1 MVTPNNQ
8 NRFRRVF
15 CTPDGLLR
23 YYRDCSGVGV
33 PHFARHTFYA
43 IIKKRWLQ

>member
-15 CTPDGLLR
+15 GTPDGLLR
-23 YYRDCSGVGV
+23 YYRDCSGV
-33 PHFARHTFYA
+33 PHFARRTFYA
-43 IIKKRWLQ
+43 ITKKRWLQ